1 MANSANQSVWHLYL
15 IECRN
20 GALYTGITND
30 LARRFITHSKGR
42 GAFYTKVNKPIRI
55 LACREYPNRS
65 IASKA
70 EAQLKKCDR
79 NFKFAWAD
87 ANPPPTHLIDLYD
100 PELQRI
106 LREQL
111 LEESSHAGAINN
123 IEQSCSTG

>member
-1 MANSANQSVWHLYL
+1 MANSANQSVWYLYL
-15 IECRN
+15 IECQN

-87 ANPPPTHLIDLYD
+87 ANPPPDFLIDLYA

-106 LREQL
+106 LRQQL
-111 LEESSHAGAINN
+111 LEERDGSLAVCN
-123 IEQSCSTG
+123 IENDCSAL